1 MSRDQQ
7 IAALTFVA
15 AVLALAA
22 TQAFVPDN
30 IKPYL
35 TFGVGIVNLALT
47 IFFGAVK
54 PLASAFA
61 KGRQAAMAERAAAQK
76 SL

>member
-1 MSRDQQ
+1 MTRDQQ
-7 IAALTFVA
+7 IAALTFAA

-35 TFGVGIVNLALT
+35 TFGVGIINLALS

-54 PLASAFA
+54 PLAAAFL
-61 KGRQAAMAERAAAQK
+61 KGHQAALEEALKAPQK
-76 SL
+76 

>member
-1 MSRDQQ
+1 MTRDQQ
-7 IAALTFVA
+7 IATLTFVA

-35 TFGVGIVNLALT
+35 TFGVGVVNLALT

-54 PLASAFA
+54 PLAAAFT
-61 KGRQAAMAERAAAQK
+61 KGRADAIAEMKLAQK
-76 SL
+76 